1 MLTATKKAIE
11 NSGLKVYGNNVMI
24 DGNLYPLP
32 LVQGNTKLGLN
43 VWHSSTLPTNKEI
56 TAKTAAGEIITECGT
71 CPVTCKG
78 CYGTTG
84 NYRFNSSKY
93 VIMMRTKLLKNYPDI
108 YFQLVSIQIE
118 HENIEKLR
126 IHAVGDFLPGE
137 ALGFYNVLKKFPDVK
152 AWTYT
157 KCKVSGDIALLGTLN
172 NCNVVKSIIPGCGF
186 NFGHVAYIANLFYKL
201 KRENKSVYIC
211 RCGIDENQHCS
222 NCSGCS
228 DHEYVLFIEH
238 STGYN
243 AKTDYGYKKIVEM
256 IENQK
261 GA

>member
-1 MLTATKKAIE
+1 MKSTTKKAIE
-11 NSGLKVYGNNVMI
+11 NHGFRVYGNNVMI
-24 DGNLYPLP
+24 NGNLFPLP
-32 LVQGNTKLGLN
+32 LVQGNTKLGTG
-43 VWHSSTLPTNKEI
+43 VWHSSTLPTNKVI
-56 TAKTAAGEIITECGT
+56 TAVSPDGTTTTENGT
-71 CPVTCKG
+71 CPTTCPG

-84 NYRFNSSKY
+84 NYRYNSNKY
-93 VIMMRTKLLKNYPDI
+93 IIMMRTRLLKNYPDI

-118 HENIEKLR
+118 NENIEKLR

-137 ALGFYNVLKKFPDVK
+137 ALGFYNVLKKYPHVK

-157 KCKVSGDIALLGTLN
+157 KCNVSGDIALLDTLP

-186 NFGHVAYIANLFYKL
+186 NYGHVAYIANLFYML
-201 KRENKSVYIC
+201 KRQGKKVYIC

-222 NCSGCS
+222 NCNGCS
-228 DHEYVLFIEH
+228 NHEFVLFIEH

-243 AKTDYGYKKIVEM
+243 AKNDYGYQKIVEL

-261 GA
+261 G